1 MLKRKKAFENN
12 GYCFSKNLFTKL
24 EISILE
30 REFDK
35 IVLQLKQ
42 SGENINARWGG
53 DLIEHLDVK
62 KTKVIHTHNVQ
73 SFSSIM
79 LDMVQNKKL
88 LEIAESLI
96 GPNIILH
103 HTKLFL
109 KPPNLGSALF
119 LCIKTGLT
127 SQLKTTQ

>member
-12 GYCFSKNLFTKL
+12 GYCFSKNLFTKS

-30 REFDK
+30 SEFDK

-53 DLIEHLDVK
+53 DLIRNLDVK
-62 KTKVIHTHNVQ
+62 NSKVIHTHNVQ

-79 LDMVQNKKL
+79 LDMVQNKKHKF
-88 LEIAESLI
+88 ELI
-96 GPNIILH
+96 NKQIQKNIDNQMKI
-103 HTKLFL
+103 
-109 KPPNLGSALF
+109 
-119 LCIKTGLT
+119 I
-127 SQLKTTQ
+127 